1 MFGGNYLHVADADW
15 STAARVL
22 TLDELTNLVG
32 MTPYYCFGFTAAN
45 GALLEAFEGRKE
57 VHILDFSTT
66 HCMQWPTLIQALAD
80 RTGVGLPPHVRLTV
94 CNPTHADEAQQHN
107 ICPRVKATYEYL
119 GSRLTHFAAS
129 RGISFTFHILSRP
142 LEDLEA
148 ADFGLRGEE
157 CVAVN
162 CSLRLHYLA
171 EESAAGLQVQ
181 YSARSSGKLLKLIYD
196 KQFSFCCYD
205 GCYFFSDNS

>member
-1 MFGGNYLHVADADW
+1 
-15 STAARVL
+15 
-22 TLDELTNLVG
+22 

-57 VHILDFSTT
+57 VHIVDFSTT

-80 RTGVGLPPHVRLTV
+80 RTEVGLPPHVRLTV
-94 CNPTHADEAQQHN
+94 CNPTHADEAQQLN
-107 ICPRVKATYEYL
+107 ISPKVKATYEYL

-171 EESAAGLQVQ
+171 EESATRLQVQ
-181 YSARSSGKLLKLIYD
+181 YSVRSSGQLPKLIYD
-196 KQFSFCCYD
+196 KQFALSCYE
-205 GCYFFSDNS
+205 GRCFFQTIHDNIPELVWLAAAADPPRSAPSRVIYIT